1 MQTRLTP
8 QLLNPYAMRRIHLSI
23 LAAALAF
30 IASSAQ
36 AALPATVQWSA
47 AQIRTADL
55 QIAHLAPAA
64 YRPAFEASATVQ
76 SPAALLQNLSALD
89 VARARLK
96 AAQSSLQLAQ
106 LQAQRALGLFQAG
119 QNVAQAEVQQ
129 AQAAAQLAQAQ
140 VEVAQAAQQAAQAE
154 LSASLGPALAAR
166 LQHDAALRGAV
177 ANGRELIIDLTLPP
191 GAMLPAAAQVRLH
204 LPGGAG
210 TLHDGWLPASVVGP
224 AAAASAQVQGL
235 RYALIAP
242 AASGLMPGLQ
252 LRAQVQSGRA
262 QSGVL
267 LPASSV
273 VWADGQALAFVATPP
288 AASPSRQARQFA
300 PRVLSTAWPLR
311 GGYVQP
317 GWTALDVVTRGA
329 GLVLTPPPKP
339 HTPVASGGDDD

>member
-76 SPAALLQNLSALD
+76 SPAALLQNLSALE

-106 LQAQRALGLFQAG
+106 LQAHRALGLFQAG

-242 AASGLMPGLQ
+242 AASGLMPGLNLQ
-252 LRAQVQSGRA
+252 ALVRSARA
-262 QSGVL
+262 QSGVW
-267 LPASSV
+267 LPNSAV
-273 VWADGQALAFVATPP
+273 VWSGGQAMVFVAT
-288 AASPSRQARQFA
+288 RQAGGAQRFA
-300 PRVLSTAWPLR
+300 PRVVSTAWLLD

-317 GWTALDVVTRGA
+317 GWAALDVVTHGA

-339 HTPVASGGDDD
+339 HTLPTSGGDDD